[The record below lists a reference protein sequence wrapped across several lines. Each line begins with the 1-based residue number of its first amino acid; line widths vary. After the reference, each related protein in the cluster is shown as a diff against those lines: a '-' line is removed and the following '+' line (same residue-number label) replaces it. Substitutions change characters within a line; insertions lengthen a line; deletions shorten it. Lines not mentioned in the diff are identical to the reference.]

1 MIGNDIVDLA
11 LAQKESNWKRKGF
24 LDKIFTQEEQ
34 SLVANAENPEVMVW
48 NLWSRKEAA
57 YKIYNRETGI
67 RGYIPLQLVCFYE
80 SETTGTVSCNGR
92 IYYTETIVTND
103 FVYTIATVK
112 TDLFNQIKK
121 INLDEKISKTN
132 GLPFI
137 IDAQTTISNPVSITH
152 HGRFWEGITLYINLL

>member
-48 NLWSRKEAA
+48 NLWSRKEAV

-92 IYYTETIVTND
+92 VYYTETVVTKD
-103 FVYTIATVK
+103 FVYTIAAAKV
-112 TDLFNQIKK
+112 DLFTQIQ
-121 INLDEKISKTN
+121 KISSDEEIGKTN
-132 GLPFI
+132 GIPFI
-137 IDAQTTISNPVSITH
+137 IDAQTAISNPVSITH
-152 HGRFWEGITLYINLL
+152 HGRFWKGIKLKV